1 MSQFLEAK
9 MYGNPLGLIEWN
21 STMNRGFFQ
30 FDPHFIDA
38 EQNISPLLY
47 PLESLKSINNI
58 SFFDLHSIPGFFLD
72 CLPGSFSR
80 RLLTYALIDTGKKP
94 EFLSPLSAFSLL
106 GSRCTGAYNF
116 YPEGYPEIDEVT
128 SVDIDVIVRSLN
140 VLFDKGK
147 NSLKENKFKDILR
160 CGLST
165 TSEMPAFL
173 IAVNDFNGDVIS
185 GQGEVP
191 EGYNSWILKPDGILS
206 TAYSLKTEYEYYL
219 KAVECGLNM
228 VSYRTIREGHN
239 SHLLMGRID
248 RKGSDKIHYQSLN
261 SLVGDAEKSYEGVFA
276 VMRKL
281 RLFYPE
287 MLEMYKR
294 MVFNILIGNKR
305 ENYNTIKFIYTK
317 EDGWHLAPASE
328 LYPTPYLKIHNLTL
342 LNKATEIYADEL
354 VLFGEQQG
362 IKKPQKIV
370 QSIKDILANFQDSFI
385 T

>member
-1 MSQFLEAK
+1 MSQYLEAK
-9 MYGNPLGLIEWN
+9 IHGNPLGLIEWN
-21 STMNRGFFQ
+21 STKNRGFFQ
-30 FDPHFIDA
+30 FDPGFIDA

-47 PLESLKSINNI
+47 PLESLKSVNTI
-58 SFFDLHSIPGFFLD
+58 SFFDLKSIPGFFLD

-80 RLLTYALIDTGKKP
+80 RLLTYALIDSGKKP
-94 EFLSPLSAFSLL
+94 EMLSPLSTFSLL
-106 GSRCTGAYNF
+106 GSRCTGAYSF

-128 SVDIDVIVRSLN
+128 SIDVDVIVRSLN
-140 VLFDKGK
+140 VLFEKGK

-173 IAVNDFNGDVIS
+173 ISVNDFNGDVIS

-206 TAYSLKTEYEYYL
+206 NAYSLKTEYDYYL
-219 KAVECGLNM
+219 KAVECGLSM

-239 SHLLMGRID
+239 SHLLLGRID
-248 RKGSDKIHYQSLN
+248 RRGSEKIHYQSLN
-261 SLVGDAEKSYEGVFA
+261 SLVGVTEKSYEGVFA

-287 MLEMYKR
+287 MLNMYKR
-294 MVFNILIGNKR
+294 LVFNILIGNKK
-305 ENYNTIKFIYTK
+305 EDYNTIKFIYSN

-328 LYPTPYLKIHNLTL
+328 LYPTPFVQSYNLTL
-342 LNKATEIYADEL
+342 LNKTTEISSDDL
-354 VLFGEQQG
+354 VIFGEQQG

-370 QSIKDILANFQDSFI
+370 QNIKDIVC
-385 T
+385 